1 MTRYASSVLLRIMER
16 VAIRRGTLAALGL
29 AGVVL
34 GIVALASHPVAPP
47 VRVAIRVAC
56 DRAACAAAEALAVD
70 VWSEERGPGVPLD
83 LVVPGDRLAALAA
96 LGVTWQVLVD
106 DIDAVA
112 AAEAARLRARVYTAD
127 WDADYHD
134 YRAIAAHLEELAAG
148 APDRVAL
155 RPIGA
160 SLEGRPI
167 WALRIGQAKAAAPVL
182 INGTQH
188 AREWIA
194 AAVATCI
201 ADRVVREYGRDPA
214 IRAFADT
221 TQLWVVPVVNP
232 DGYQYTWSDDR
243 YWRKNRRDRVGVDL
257 NRNFAVGFGG
267 TGSSGNRSSEVYRG
281 PYAFSEPESSA
292 LRDLVRRERIALHVD
307 IHAYG
312 QMLLYPW
319 AHTGTP
325 AQDRDRFA
333 AIGDRMTSAMVAAHG
348 TPFRLSAAIDFYPAA
363 GAMMDWMYGEAGAL
377 SYALELRPRWPGG
390 RGGFVLPPEE
400 IRPTCDEGM
409 AALLALRTAIP
420 AAR

>member
-1 MTRYASSVLLRIMER
+1 MRYAVVVTLRMMDR
-16 VAIRRGTLAALGL
+16 LALRPVVLAAIGL
-29 AGVVL
+29 TGLLLGVVA
-34 GIVALASHPVAPP
+34 VVSRPAAPP
-47 VRVAIRVAC
+47 IRVAIRVAC
-56 DRAACAAAEALAVD
+56 DPAACATAEAFAVD
-70 VWSEERGPGVPLD
+70 VWSEQRGPGLPLD
-83 LVVPGDRLAALAA
+83 LVVPADRLAALAA
-96 LGVTWQVLVD
+96 RGVRWQVLVD

-112 AAEAARLRARVYTAD
+112 AAEAARLRTRAAAAD
-127 WDADYHD
+127 WDAEYHD
-134 YRAIAAHLEELAAG
+134 YRAIAAHLEQLAAG

-155 RPIGA
+155 QPIGT

-167 WALRIGQAKAAAPVL
+167 WALRIGAAKAALPVL
-182 INGTQH
+182 VDGTQH

-201 ADRVVREYGRDPA
+201 ADRVVHGSDGDPA

-232 DGYQYTWSDDR
+232 DGYQYTWSGDR

-267 TGSSGNRSSEVYRG
+267 TGSSGNRGSEVYRG
-281 PYAFSEPESSA
+281 PHAFSEPESA
-292 LRDLVRRERIALHVD
+292 TLRDLVRRERIALHVD
-307 IHAYG
+307 LHAYG
-312 QMLLYPW
+312 QILLYPW

-325 AQDRDRFA
+325 TKDRDRFA
-333 AIGDRMTSAMVAAHG
+333 AIGDRMVSAMVAAHG
-348 TPFRLSAAIDFYPAA
+348 TPYRLSTAIDFYPAA

-377 SYALELRPRWPGG
+377 SYAIELRPQWPGG
-390 RGGFVLPPEE
+390 RGGFVLPPEA

-409 AALLALRTAIP
+409 AALLALRASLP